1 MISFLK
7 KSAVKLNLKTG
18 NIILYGNMR
27 VDKCKIPYRKIK
39 NPIGKN
45 I

>member
-27 VDKCKIPYRKIK
+27 VERRVLEYREINFYSNKK
-39 NPIGKN
+39 K
-45 I
+45 

>member
-7 KSAVKLNLKTG
+7 KSALKLNLKMG

-27 VDKCKIPYRKIK
+27 VERKVLEYREINFYGNKK
-39 NPIGKN
+39 K
-45 I
+45 

>member
-18 NIILYGNMR
+18 NIISYGNMR
-27 VDKCKIPYRKIK
+27 VERRVLEYREINFYSNKK
-39 NPIGKN
+39 K
-45 I
+45 